1 MRPRSDEQAL
11 MHIVSVNVGLPRVV
25 EWHGRNVETAIWKE
39 PVQGR
44 VAVRGENVVGD
55 GQADLRVHGG
65 RDKAVYSYAVED
77 YTWWS
82 ERLGR
87 ELGPG
92 TFGENL
98 TTEGIDLSA
107 APIGSRWR
115 VGTALLE
122 VSQPRFPCFKL
133 GIRMGDAGFVKEFE
147 RAARFGA
154 YFRILEAGDVA
165 AGDEIVAEA
174 DAPPGAPTIQEVGLA
189 GLRRAG

>member
-1 MRPRSDEQAL
+1 
-11 MHIVSVNVGLPRVV
+11 MHVVSVNVGLPRVV
-25 EWHGRNVETAIWKE
+25 EWQGRQVQTAIWKE
-39 PVQGR
+39 PVDGR
-44 VAVRGENVVGD
+44 VAIRGVNVLGD

-77 YTWWS
+77 YAWWS
-82 ERLGR
+82 DQVGR

-115 VGTALLE
+115 VGTTLLE
-122 VSQPRFPCFKL
+122 IAQPRFPCFKL

-147 RAARFGA
+147 HAARFGA
-154 YFRILEAGDVA
+154 YLRILEEGEVG
-165 AGDEIVAEA
+165 AGDEIVVVGSGE
-174 DAPPGAPTIQEVGLA
+174 PGAPTIRDVGLA
-189 GLRRAG
+189 GLRRAS

>member
-1 MRPRSDEQAL
+1 
-11 MHIVSVNVGLPRVV
+11 MHLVSVNVGLPRLV
-25 EWHGRNVETAIWKE
+25 EWHGRAVQTAIWKE
-39 PVQGR
+39 PVDGR
-44 VAVRGENVVGD
+44 IAVRGVNVVGD

-77 YTWWS
+77 YAWWS
-82 ERLGR
+82 DQVGR
-87 ELGPG
+87 QLAPG

-107 APIGSRWR
+107 TPIGSRWR

-154 YFRILEAGDVA
+154 YLRILEEGEVG
-165 AGDEIVAEA
+165 AGDEIVVVAA
-174 DAPPGAPTIQEVGLA
+174 GDPDAPTIRDVGLA
-189 GLRRAG
+189 GLRRAS